1 MKQWSLMNTTT
12 RTISKPIVSL
22 SGCLRQSYRRKT
34 YSRNHRSSK
43 ESKAKVK
50 AEKPA
55 REAEKSA
62 RKAVPTVANGVGKRV
77 GRILQDVKAA
87 NFELKKGPLK
97 DLPSSTIDM
106 DQQDLVEAFPH
117 QQPAM
122 HRAMIGLGSNIGDRV
137 SMIEQAY
144 DRMLAQGITVKAT
157 SLLYET
163 APMYVTDQA
172 AFYNGVCEV
181 RNNHLV
187 KSGER

>member
-1 MKQWSLMNTTT
+1 MKKWSSISTTT
-12 RTISKPIVSL
+12 RTISKPIVSS
-22 SGCLRQSYRRKT
+22 SGCLKQFYRHKT
-34 YSRNHRSSK
+34 YSGNHRSSQ
-43 ESKAKVK
+43 EFKAKVK
-50 AEKPA
+50 AEKLA

-62 RKAVPTVANGVGKRV
+62 RKALPTVANRVGKRV

-87 NFELKKGPLK
+87 NAELKKGPLK

-106 DQQDLVEAFPH
+106 DQQDLVETFPH
-117 QQPAM
+117 QQPTM

-144 DRMLAQGITVKAT
+144 DKMLAQGITIRAT

-181 RNNHLV
+181 RNYQLA
-187 KSGER
+187 KSGEC

>member
-1 MKQWSLMNTTT
+1 MKQWSLINTTT
-12 RTISKPIVSL
+12 RTISKPIVSS
-22 SGCLRQSYRRKT
+22 SGWLKQFHGRKT
-34 YSRNHRSSK
+34 YSGNHRSSK
-43 ESKAKVK
+43 EFKAKVK
-50 AEKPA
+50 ADKLA
-55 REAEKSA
+55 SEAEKSA
-62 RKAVPTVANGVGKRV
+62 SKAVPTVANRVGKRV

-87 NFELKKGPLK
+87 NFELKKGPIE

-117 QQPAM
+117 QQPTM

-144 DRMLAQGITVKAT
+144 DKMLAQGITVKAT

-181 RNNHLV
+181 RNYHLA
-187 KSGER
+187 KLGER

>member
-1 MKQWSLMNTTT
+1 MNTTT
-12 RTISKPIVSL
+12 RTISKPIVSS
-22 SGCLRQSYRRKT
+22 SGCLKQFYGRKT

-43 ESKAKVK
+43 ELK
-50 AEKPA
+50 AEVIAEKLA
-55 REAEKSA
+55 REAGKST
-62 RKAVPTVANGVGKRV
+62 RKAVPTVANRVGKGV

-87 NFELKKGPLK
+87 TFELRKGPIK
-97 DLPSSTIDM
+97 DLPSSTIEM
-106 DQQDLVEAFPH
+106 DQQDLAAAFPH
-117 QQPAM
+117 QQPIM

-144 DRMLAQGITVKAT
+144 DKMLAQGITVKAT

-181 RNNHLV
+181 RNYHLA
-187 KSGER
+187 KPGER